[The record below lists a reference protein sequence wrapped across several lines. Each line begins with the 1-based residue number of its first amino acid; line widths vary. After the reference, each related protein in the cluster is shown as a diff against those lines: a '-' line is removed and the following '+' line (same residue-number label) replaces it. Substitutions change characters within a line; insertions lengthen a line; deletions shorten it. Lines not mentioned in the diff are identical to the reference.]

1 MAKIAT
7 ARHLAVVAIL
17 GAAMPAL
24 AASTVI
30 GGGNAR
36 GCYEAA
42 EFNQSVKVGLAVCNA
57 AIQDDAMS
65 TEQRASTYVNR
76 GIVYMH
82 ARNLTAAIADYDAA
96 LKLNNQLAEAY
107 VNKGIALVHLGGRDK
122 DAVAAL
128 TSGLSYNPDRPEIA
142 YYTRGIAYELIGMTR
157 EAYEDYK
164 SAVSLKPDW
173 AEASAQLQ
181 RFSVVRRTT
190 ASS

>member
-1 MAKIAT
+1 MNAT
-7 ARHLAVVAIL
+7 QL
-17 GAAMPAL
+17 GRNLVFASALFAALPAF

-57 AIQDDAMS
+57 AINEDAMAMG
-65 TEQRASTYVNR
+65 QRASTYVNR
-76 GIVYMH
+76 GIVHMH

-96 LKLNNQLAEAY
+96 LRLNANLAEAH
-107 VNKGIALVHLGGRDK
+107 VNKGIALVHLGGRDQ
-122 DAVAAL
+122 DAVNSL
-128 TSGLSYNPDRPEIA
+128 TKGLEENPSRPEIA
-142 YYTRGIAYELIGMTR
+142 YYTRAIAYELIGKTR

-164 SAVSLKPDW
+164 AAVALKPDW
-173 AEASAQLQ
+173 AEASEQLQ
-181 RFSVVRRTT
+181 RYSVVRKPT

>member
-1 MAKIAT
+1 MAIFAT
-7 ARHLAVVAIL
+7 TRMLPCVLVMLA
-17 GAAMPAL
+17 AAPAF

-57 AIQDDAMS
+57 AILEDAMS
-65 TEQRASTYVNR
+65 AEQRASTYVNR
-76 GIVYMH
+76 GIVHMH

-96 LKLNNQLAEAY
+96 LKINNELAEAY

-122 DAVAAL
+122 DAVSAL
-128 TSGLSYNPDRPEIA
+128 TAGLSRSPSRPEVA

-164 SAVSLKPDW
+164 SAVTLKPDW
-173 AEASAQLQ
+173 AEATAQLQ
-181 RFSVVRRTT
+181 RFSVVRRQT

>member
-1 MAKIAT
+1 MAKIAN
-7 ARHLAVVAIL
+7 ARYLAV
-17 GAAMPAL
+17 AALLLAAAPGF

-30 GGGNAR
+30 GNGNAR

-42 EFNQSVKVGLAVCNA
+42 EFNQSVKVGLAVCNS
-57 AIQDDAMS
+57 AINEDAMS
-65 TEQRASTYVNR
+65 ADQRASTYVNR

-82 ARNLTAAIADYDAA
+82 ARNLTAALADYDAA
-96 LKLNNQLAEAY
+96 LKINNQLAEAH
-107 VNKGIALVHLGGRDK
+107 VNKGIALLHLGGRDK
-122 DAVAAL
+122 DAVASL
-128 TSGLSYNPDRPEIA
+128 TAGLNLNPNRPEIA

-181 RFSVVRRTT
+181 RFSVVRKPT

>member
-1 MAKIAT
+1 MAI
-7 ARHLAVVAIL
+7 RVNGRSLAFALVLAS
-17 GAAMPAL
+17 AAPAF

-42 EFNQSVKVGLAVCNA
+42 EFNQSVKVGMAVCNA
-57 AIQDDAMS
+57 AINDDAMADS
-65 TEQRASTYVNR
+65 QRASTYVNR
-76 GIVYMH
+76 GIVHMH
-82 ARNLTAAIADYDAA
+82 ARNLTAAIADYDMA
-96 LKLNNQLAEAY
+96 LKINNRLAEAY

-128 TSGLSYNPDRPEIA
+128 TAGLTNNPSRPEIA
-142 YYTRGIAYELIGMTR
+142 YYTRAIAYELIGKTR

-164 SAVSLKPDW
+164 AAVALKPDW

-181 RFSVVRRTT
+181 RFSVVRVPQAT
-190 ASS
+190 S

>member
-1 MAKIAT
+1 MAIQASG
-7 ARHLAVVAIL
+7 RNLAFAL
-17 GAAMPAL
+17 LLCAAAPAF

-42 EFNQSVKVGLAVCNA
+42 EFNQSVKVGMAVCNA
-57 AIQDDAMS
+57 AINDDAMADS
-65 TEQRASTYVNR
+65 QRASTYVNR
-76 GIVYMH
+76 GIVHMH
-82 ARNLTAAIADYDAA
+82 ARNLTAAIADYDQAI
-96 LKLNNQLAEAY
+96 KMNDRLAEAY

-128 TSGLSYNPDRPEIA
+128 TSGLSYNPSQPEIA
-142 YYTRGIAYELIGMTR
+142 YYTRAIAYELIGKTR

-164 SAVSLKPDW
+164 AAVALKPDW

-181 RFSVVRRTT
+181 RFSVVRVPT
-190 ASS
+190 ATS